1 MERPG
6 KEPVSDV
13 WATKPPEDPYF
24 DSRLGTWILSRYRDV
39 AAALREPS
47 LIPVS
52 PRSKA
57 VAVPVDSAVHAEF
70 RAQALR
76 ALAPVR
82 VRQLEAQY
90 APMATRMAGEL
101 PTSRSVDLVEEYAK
115 PWSLEVARIAA
126 DVPAGQCAR
135 LSGLARSV
143 FDAACEP
150 YDPAL
155 ETASQGATAELG
167 RFFHGAP
174 SLNMQMFI
182 ALAHSLPCFLGT
194 AWLALLQHPARWS
207 CLRQQPALL
216 PKAVDELLRFAGPA
230 RAQFRQAIAD
240 VTINGC
246 TIQQHHR
253 VILMLDIANRDP
265 EHFPDPSELQFDG
278 RTGDHLALGTGL
290 HACVGAVLI
299 KSAAAV
305 ATKALIDCFS
315 FPERYTAL
323 PASCF
328 AVRYLKSLFV
338 LLQPLPAGGR
348 NKPDD
353 MPER

>member
-13 WATKPPEDPYF
+13 WVTKSPEDPYF
-24 DSRLGTWILSRYRDV
+24 DSSLNTWILTRYRDV
-39 AAALREPS
+39 AAALREPR

-52 PRSKA
+52 ASSTTA
-57 VAVPVDSAVHAEF
+57 AVPVDSAVHAEF

-82 VRQLEAQY
+82 VRQLEAQF
-90 APMATRMAGEL
+90 APMATRMAAEL
-101 PTSRSVDLVEEYAK
+101 PTCRPVDLVEEYAK

-174 SLNMQMFI
+174 PLSMQMFI
-182 ALAHSLPCFLGT
+182 ALAHTLPCFLGA
-194 AWLALLQHPARWS
+194 AWLALLQHPARLAF
-207 CLRQQPALL
+207 LRQEPALL
-216 PKAVDELLRFAGPA
+216 PKAVEELLRLAGPA
-230 RAQFRQAIAD
+230 RAQFRQAIAN
-240 VTINGC
+240 VTISGC
-246 TIQQHHR
+246 TIRQYQR

-265 EHFPDPSELQFDG
+265 EQFPDPSELQFDG
-278 RTGDHLALGTGL
+278 RPGDHLALGTGL

-299 KSAAAV
+299 RSAAAV
-305 ATKALIDCFS
+305 ATKALIDCCS
-315 FPERYTAL
+315 LPERYTAL

-338 LLQPLPAGGR
+338 LLQPAPAAGR
-348 NKPDD
+348 DKPDD
-353 MPER
+353 MPAR